1 VANHSD
7 VSKLRASDGV
17 QLGRFLVG
25 GNPRG
30 VAFDGAHIWVTNSGD
45 DTVSKLRPSDGVE
58 LGPFPVGDAPL
69 AVAFDGAHIWVANA
83 NDDTVSKH

>member
-1 VANHSD
+1 VANDSD
-7 VSKLRASDGV
+7 VSKRRASDGV

-30 VAFDGAHIWVTNSGD
+30 VAFDGAHIWV
-45 DTVSKLRPSDGVE
+45 
-58 LGPFPVGDAPL
+58 
-69 AVAFDGAHIWVANA
+69 ANA